1 MIVAQLAAVL
11 AAVPNA
17 WSYVAAA
24 YLICFGSIL
33 GYATWM
39 VVRGRKVGRQ
49 LSPDERRWSR

>member
-1 MIVAQLAAVL
+1 MIAALL

-33 GYATWM
+33 GYAAWM
-39 VVRGRKVGRQ
+39 VVRGRKIGRQ
-49 LSPDERRWSR
+49 LPPEERRWSR